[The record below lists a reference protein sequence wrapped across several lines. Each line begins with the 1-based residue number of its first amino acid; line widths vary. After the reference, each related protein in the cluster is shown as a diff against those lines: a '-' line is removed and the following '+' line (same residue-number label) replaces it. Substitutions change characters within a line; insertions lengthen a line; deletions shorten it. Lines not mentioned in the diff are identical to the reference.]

1 MATMHDPEERQ
12 RMMQQDV
19 LLVATAGASL
29 LNGMPFSP
37 VLFPFV
43 ALLKP
48 FIAGTFLES
57 GLVLT
62 YLASFLASAT
72 TLLLGGIPAAI
83 YERVKGLTTSTPL
96 SIGIWFICTLAL
108 VIAPLVIVGTM

>member
-72 TLLLGGIPAAI
+72 TLVLGGVPAAI
-83 YERVKGLTTSTPL
+83 YERIKGLATSTPVSL
-96 SIGIWFICTLAL
+96 GIWLVSTLAL
-108 VIAPLVIVGTM
+108 VVVPMLLVAG

>member
-29 LNGMPFSP
+29 MNGMPFSP

-83 YERVKGLTTSTPL
+83 YERIKGLDTSTPV
-96 SIGIWFICTLAL
+96 SIGIWLAGTLTL
-108 VIAPLVIVGTM
+108 VIIPLLLVGG

>member
-12 RMMQQDV
+12 RIMQQDV

-29 LNGMPFSP
+29 MNGMPFSP

-72 TLLLGGIPAAI
+72 TLLMGGVPAAI
-83 YERVKGLTTSTPL
+83 YERSKGLDASTPV
-96 SIGIWFICTLAL
+96 SIGIWFVATLAL
-108 VIAPLVIVGTM
+108 VIIPLLLVSG